1 MLNASYEPL
10 SVVSDRRAV
19 VLVLTDKADVVAD
32 TGAVLHAAD
41 IEVPVPSVVRLRYF
55 VRVPFERRASLN
67 RRAVFARDD
76 HACQYCGRP
85 ADSLDHIVPRSRG
98 ASTCGRTWSPP
109 VGPATWPSGTSCWRT
124 RACDCAGPPVRPGA

>member
-1 MLNASYEPL
+1 M
-10 SVVSDRRAV
+10 
-19 VLVLTDKADVVAD
+19 
-32 TGAVLHAAD
+32 
-41 IEVPVPSVVRLRYF
+41 PSVVRLRYF

-98 ASTCGRTWSPP
+98 ASTPGRTWSPP
-109 VGPATWPSGTSCWRT
+109 AARATWPSGTALEDSGMRL
-124 RACDCAGPPVRPGA
+124 RRPPVRPDA